1 MTMFDSRLSKT
12 SNYSRVP
19 EHELKKAKES
29 DGFCKRFCSFFK
41 CCCPSTKKSIFHK
54 TPTPGTWAHG
64 IYMDLLE
71 INQDYGYLWSVA
83 SLEFFSER
91 SAPDYLRPCTM
102 RDSLVSTIKLNYS
115 QGLKSKEES
124 KEIPL
129 PEGYGTLVQED
140 CNDSHVPEE
149 TGKFNNTN
157 LPIKTDQEQD
167 GLSETLNVEGIRFQ
181 KNDICKELL
190 DASPRKDTWTQNLIE
205 VIGGMVKT
213 YSKVQTQ
220 PSTSKLNSGWFPAE
234 GTSQANPRESFGH
247 HLIEVQLKRQTS
259 ELNMSDRMMMPER
272 RMSNT
277 SLIMMNSDFMPEA
290 ESMEMFDIYVFLN
303 RAIMKASFEHYTDK
317 STVKQLLKL
326 DHAKVVQELSNPD
339 SFFSQ
344 WLDCCI
350 NMTIQEFDKDCEA
363 DDTDQDLLEHLT
375 KMFNS
380 IKHFSTTISKA
391 LYSLLNEGD
400 NGLDL
405 GQSPADTY
413 VIPIFDVIFNK
424 KTINKQSLKRSI
436 LAHSIKLKTFPL
448 KELYYEALLKD
459 NKVIRA
465 KFSAQVCHINSF
477 LHPLLVLDDSSLVAA
492 SDVIDCKVQY
502 EFVDCIYKKAN
513 HRLST
518 KPEKGPRN
526 SAKRKAYHRS
536 LEHLQRIMKSDSP
549 FEKAIHLLNSVSQ
562 ITHDITDFYSKNNL
576 VIKVALTAEEL
587 FPIAV
592 HLLQC
597 LNDDQII
604 VDLFICDTFL
614 PCDLKAGNLGYF
626 CNMYITAYHWIAEQ
640 KLK

>member
-1 MTMFDSRLSKT
+1 MTIVDSHLSKT
-12 SNYSRVP
+12 SNYYSITEQEQKKSEGFCSKLKSFFECCCP
-19 EHELKKAKES
+19 KKAKPM
-29 DGFCKRFCSFFK
+29 FQH
-41 CCCPSTKKSIFHK
+41 P
-54 TPTPGTWAHG
+54 PNPGTWAHG
-64 IYMDLLE
+64 IYIDLLE
-71 INQDYGYLWSVA
+71 ISQDYGYLWSIA
-83 SLEFFSER
+83 SLDFFSER
-91 SAPDYLRPCTM
+91 AAPDYLKPGTM
-102 RDSLVSTIKLNYS
+102 RDILVNSIKSNHA
-115 QGLKSKEES
+115 QGTKSKEES
-124 KEIPL
+124 HDIPI
-129 PEGYGTLVQED
+129 PDGYGTLGE
-140 CNDSHVPEE
+140 CNATPLFDDAGRSYQINF
-149 TGKFNNTN
+149 G
-157 LPIKTDQEQD
+157 IKAEQVSD
-167 GLSETLNVEGIRFQ
+167 RLSESVNIEGV
-181 KNDICKELL
+181 DIHSKELGEKGL
-190 DASPRKDTWTQNLIE
+190 ESLSRKDTWTQNLVGI
-205 VIGGMVKT
+205 IGGMVKT

-234 GTSQANPRESFGH
+234 GISQPNPRESFGH
-247 HLIEVQLKRQTS
+247 HLLEVQLKRQTT
-259 ELNMSDRMMMPER
+259 EVNVSDRMISPER
-272 RMSNT
+272 RISNT
-277 SLIMMNSDFMPEA
+277 SMIMMNSDFMPEA

-303 RAIMKASFEHYTDK
+303 RAIMKASFELYADK

-326 DHAKVVQELSNPD
+326 DHAKVVEELSNPS

-350 NMTIQEFDKDCEA
+350 NMTIQEFDRDCKA
-363 DDTDQDLLEHLT
+363 DDSDKDLLEHLT

-436 LAHSIKLKTFPL
+436 LAYSIKMKTFPL

-459 NKVIRA
+459 NKELRH
-465 KFSAQVCHINSF
+465 KFSAKVGYINSF

-492 SDVIDCKVQY
+492 LEVIDGKIHY
-502 EFVDCIYKKAN
+502 EFVHCIYRKVNTLTVKG
-513 HRLST
+513 
-518 KPEKGPRN
+518 EKVQRN
-526 SAKRKAYHRS
+526 SAKRSVAYSRA
-536 LEHLQRIMKSDSP
+536 LEHLKKIKSSNSP

-562 ITHDITDFYSKNNL
+562 ITHDITDFYSKSNL

-592 HLLQC
+592 HLLQS
-597 LNDDQII
+597 LRDDQII

-614 PCDLKAGNLGYF
+614 PCDLKTGNLGYF